1 MKNDGG
7 TDPVHEKLMDKWW
20 RQMGEQAI
28 EGTERQTQRQE
39 HIQPL
44 VKVTQSGSIA
54 HFVACHT

>member
-1 MKNDGG
+1 M
-7 TDPVHEKLMDKWW
+7 HEKLMDKWW